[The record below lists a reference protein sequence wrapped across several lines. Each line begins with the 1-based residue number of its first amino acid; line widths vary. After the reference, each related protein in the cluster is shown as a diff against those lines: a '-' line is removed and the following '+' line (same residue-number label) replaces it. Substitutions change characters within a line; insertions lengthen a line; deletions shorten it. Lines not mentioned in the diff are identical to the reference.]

1 MRLNLSLLESSIGN
15 RERVAGAD
23 AFRRGQVQRIVRLA
37 PDEHR
42 YHVLVGADRDSAM
55 TVSMALDNTAEGAVL
70 DSWDC
75 TCEEGDDACSHA
87 MAAALALQHNLE
99 HGGIVGSA
107 ARPASKA
114 TWRNLVPSTAGAPR
128 ESQRASWICYDL
140 TLHGQDRSTDRSGET
155 TVSVVRRRRAVSDR
169 GKRSTGTLLGWT
181 PSAVGHFGYRT
192 HDDPASNRDDLIPV
206 LCLVNR
212 HDLRVRTI
220 QPGFIDVFLRL
231 FVDAEPFALR
241 IDGEDARVDG
251 VLRPVSV
258 LIQDTHGGG
267 IELRAQVQSQV
278 PGRGSD
284 DYALMPGPVPW
295 LYLRTEKC
303 MVRPDCSTPSVL
315 NLLRTG
321 AVQIGPSEV
330 PDFCREVLPSLRSDV
345 TLIEKTQ
352 ALPQA
357 RIAVAVPILK
367 LAEVDEALAVSL
379 VFAYRADDGETVPG
393 QRREAREVM
402 EFAAGSGP
410 KVFARS
416 HHQGH
421 PGLHV
426 GMAFGVHPATPTLW
440 QRDHTFE
447 QRWHTRVGR
456 AVGAVL
462 PASLPPDEA
471 LDFLVDHLPA
481 FERDGV
487 EVLGQEALVK
497 LRPSRHTVVPQV
509 KIRSGID
516 WFGVRIEIKAGDKAL
531 SLADVIAAWR
541 TGARYVR
548 LEGGEMARLPVA
560 WLRRHAAALI
570 DLHELAKHDPETG
583 EHRIEPYLAPALQK
597 LAEAHGAGDEGWH
610 EFVDKLAAFQ
620 GIEPRDL
627 PAGFVG
633 TLRSYQHRGFEWL
646 SALRDLG
653 LHGCLADDMG
663 LGKTIQALALL
674 LGEVESGRANLP
686 SLVVAP
692 TSVVQN
698 WADEAAKFAPSLR
711 VLVLRGGSREE
722 RLEKLKSLAQCDVIL
737 TSYALLR
744 LDQELLQ
751 PQALHYCILD
761 EAQAIK
767 NASSQTAQAARGLTA
782 RHRLT
787 LTGTPLENNLME
799 LWSQYTFLMP
809 GFFGTRAR
817 FLRRYGVEKAGELQ
831 PELLDQLRQRLR
843 PFLLRR
849 LKAEVLTELPPV
861 TEVTLRCTMPP
872 PQRTLYERVR
882 NTYRAQV
889 MKLVDETGIERNALT
904 VLEALLRLRQ
914 GCCHPDLLPFDD
926 ARLVTESCKTELFL
940 HTVDELLREGRRV
953 LVFSQWTT
961 MLKILRR
968 NLTDMGIDTAYLD
981 GATRDRSAVVA
992 RAQADDGPPVF
1003 LVSLK
1008 AGGVGLNLTAA
1019 DVVIHYDPWWNPA
1032 VEQQASDRVHRIGQ
1046 TKPVLVIRLAVED
1059 SVEDHILVLQERK
1072 RALAQSAIES
1082 EADGVKNL
1090 TRADLEAIFGT
1101 AGGGPSLKH
1110 VRPVVDDL
1118 DVEDL

>member
-15 RERVAGAD
+15 RARLAGAD
-23 AFRRGQVQRIVRLA
+23 AFRRGQVQRIVRLS
-37 PDEHR
+37 DTEHR
-42 YHVLVGADRDSAM
+42 YHVLVGESRDAAE
-55 TVSMALDNTAEGAVL
+55 TVQLAVDYGNEGAIL

-75 TCEEGDDACSHA
+75 TCEEGDDACLHA
-87 MAAALALQHNLE
+87 MAAALAVQHNLE
-99 HGGIVGSA
+99 TAGVDAGRS
-107 ARPASKA
+107 ASKA
-114 TWRNLVPSTAGAPR
+114 GWRSLLATTGVAVAAAATAVA
-128 ESQRASWICYDL
+128 EAQRSSWICYDL
-140 TLHGQDRSTDRSGET
+140 TLHMSQGDT
-155 TVSVVRRRRAVSDR
+155 TVSVVRRRRSVSDR
-169 GKRSTGTLLGWT
+169 GKRSAGTTLGWT

-192 HDDPASNRDDLIPV
+192 KDDPAENRDDLIPV

-231 FVDAEPFALR
+231 FVDAEPYTLR
-241 IDGEDARVDG
+241 IDGDDATVDG
-251 VLRPVSV
+251 NLRPVTV
-258 LIQDTHGGG
+258 LIQDTAGGG
-267 IELRAQVQSQV
+267 IELRAQVQSSV
-278 PGRGSD
+278 PGRGSE
-284 DYALMPGPVPW
+284 DYVLLPGPVPW
-295 LYLRTEKC
+295 LYLRGEKG
-303 MVRPDCSTPSVL
+303 MVRPDCTVQAVL

-321 AVQIGPSEV
+321 PVSISPSEIAM
-330 PDFCREVLPSLRSDV
+330 FSREVLPQLRSDV
-345 TLIEKTQ
+345 TLVERTTI
-352 ALPQA
+352 LPQA
-357 RIAVAVPILK
+357 RVASAVPLLK
-367 LAEVDEALAVSL
+367 LDEQDDQLTVAL
-379 VFAYRADDGETVPG
+379 VFAYRADDGDLHG
-393 QRREAREVM
+393 KHHEVV
-402 EFAAGSGP
+402 EFAFGHGA
-410 KVFARS
+410 KVFARG
-416 HHQGH
+416 HHQTV
-421 PGLHV
+421 L
-426 GMAFGVHPATPTLW
+426 GVQGSPMLW
-440 QRDHTFE
+440 QRDHVFE
-447 QRWHTRVGR
+447 QRWHTRISR

-462 PASLPPDEA
+462 PASLPLDEA

-487 EVLGQEALVK
+487 EIFGQEALIK
-497 LRPSRHTVVPQV
+497 LRASRHTVVPQV

-516 WFGVRIEIKAGDKAL
+516 WFGVRIEIRAGDQAIA
-531 SLADVIAAWR
+531 LADVITAWR
-541 TGARYVR
+541 AGARYIR
-548 LEGGEMARLPVA
+548 LADGEMARLPVA

-570 DLHELAKHDPETG
+570 DLQELAPEDPETG
-583 EHRIEPYLAPALQK
+583 ERRVDPYLAPALVK
-597 LAEAHGAGDEGWH
+597 LAEEHQAGDEGWH
-610 EFVDKLAAFQ
+610 AFVERLEAFQ
-620 GIEPRDL
+620 GIVPRALPTGFKGDL
-627 PAGFVG
+627 RA
-633 TLRSYQHRGFEWL
+633 YQHRGYEWI

-663 LGKTIQALALL
+663 LGKTVQALALL
-674 LGEVESGRANLP
+674 QDEVESGRAIGP

-698 WADEAAKFAPSLR
+698 WADEAAKFTPQLK

-722 RLEKLKSLAQCDVIL
+722 RLERLKNLGEAHIVV

-751 PQALHYCILD
+751 PHRFHYCLLD

-767 NASSQTAQAARGLTA
+767 NASSQTAQAARGLHA
-782 RHRLT
+782 KHRLT

-799 LWSQYTFLMP
+799 LWSQYNFLMP

-849 LKAEVLTELPPV
+849 LKSDVLTELPPV
-861 TEVTLRCTMPP
+861 TEVTLRCTLAP
-872 PQRTLYERVR
+872 PQRQLYEKVR

-889 MKLVDETGIERNALT
+889 MKLVEEQGIEKNTLT

-914 GCCHPDLLPFDD
+914 ACCHPDLLPFEE
-926 ARLVTESCKTELFL
+926 ARAVHESAKTHLFL
-940 HTVDELLREGRRV
+940 STVEELLAEGRRV

-961 MLKILRR
+961 MLKLLRK
-968 NLTDMGIDTAYLD
+968 NLTEMGIETAYLD
-981 GATRDRSAVVA
+981 GATRDRAAVIA
-992 RAQADDGPPVF
+992 RAQAVDGPPVF

-1072 RALAQSAIES
+1072 KALAISAIES
-1082 EADGVKNL
+1082 EADGVKHL

-1101 AGGGPSLKH
+1101 TGGGPGLRHPSPLGSG
-1110 VRPVVDDL
+1110 PADFDDL
-1118 DVEDL
+1118 A